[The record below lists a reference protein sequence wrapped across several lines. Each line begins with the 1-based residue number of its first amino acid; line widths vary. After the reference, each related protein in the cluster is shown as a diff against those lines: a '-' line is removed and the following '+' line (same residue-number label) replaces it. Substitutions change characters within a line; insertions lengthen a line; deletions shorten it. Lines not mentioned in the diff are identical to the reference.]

1 MYILNRM
8 ATSILHISSGFKFF
22 MNVILLFSVISKYF
36 SFASYGFVGCLHV
49 VILSCILFTG
59 CECVLCF
66 LSIYYFKP
74 TIIIMN
80 DKPLW
85 FFLIV
90 FMFQRNNSYHQPRS
104 AADVCQS
111 VLIIV
116 GFLVCS

>member
-36 SFASYGFVGCLHV
+36 SFASYGSVGYLHV

-59 CECVLCF
+59 CERLLCF

-74 TIIIMN
+74 TFIIMN
-80 DKPLW
+80 NKPLW
-85 FFLIV
+85 FFLVV
-90 FMFQRNNSYHQPRS
+90 FMFELNKSYHQHSS
-104 AADVCQS
+104 AADVSQS
-111 VLIIV
+111 VLIIL
-116 GFLVCS
+116 GFLVSS